1 MIFPLKEEAPR
12 SLRLTVRKMTWLPV
26 VLLYGMTAAVLLC
39 LGVMTVFLWLLADRE
54 EQFPV
59 PAADECRS
67 L

>member
-39 LGVMTVFLWLLADRE
+39 LGVMTVFMAIG
-54 EQFPV
+54 
-59 PAADECRS
+59 
-67 L
+67 